1 MLNMIYNK
9 YLLQI
14 HYFLLLFEPS
24 QTMGVSYPFTVLSVN
39 QLVFFFLI
47 IYLDVLGLSCSMRDQ
62 IP

>member
-39 QLVFFFLI
+39 QLVFFFFN
-47 IYLDVLGLSCSMRDQ
+47 YLFGCAGS
-62 IP
+62 